1 MVRVEPGPSH
11 ALDRSTLIRN
21 MASSAAASYLTL
33 TRPFTLVM
41 PALGMLTGGTIA
53 LGAHALPPEGPPPI
67 ITNVWARIAIGT
79 LMAAVLN
86 GASNVLNQVYDL
98 EIDRINKPE
107 RVLPSGALTPRQAMR
122 FSIALYAIAI
132 VLSVLT
138 GWACAIIVLVAAFA
152 TWAYSAP
159 PLRLKRLLF
168 IANLTIAIPRGALL
182 KVAGWSAVG
191 SIVSWELWY
200 IALTIAVFV
209 FGAVSTKDFSDVE
222 GDRLHGC
229 VTLPI
234 RYGNRTASLLI
245 APFLFMPSAL
255 IFAGLALHWLKGS
268 SSVLVGLSVVL
279 ALWAAYVV
287 RLMVSQ
293 QDALLAENNQASWTH
308 MYLMSFAL
316 QIGFALA
323 YIA

>member
-1 MVRVEPGPSH
+1 VKP
-11 ALDRSTLIRN
+11 LSTLG
-21 MASSAAASYLTL
+21 AYATL
-33 TRPFTLVM
+33 TRPFTLLM

-53 LGAHALPPEGPPPI
+53 LGAGAPAPDGPAPLI
-67 ITNVWARIAIGT
+67 ASVWVRIAIGT

-107 RVLPSGALTPRQAMR
+107 RVLPIGRLTTRQAMA
-122 FSIALYAIAI
+122 FSVLLYAIAI
-132 VLSVLT
+132 GLAVLVGLS
-138 GWACAIIVLVAAFA
+138 CAVIVLVTVFA

-159 PLRLKRLLF
+159 PLRLKRFLF
-168 IANLTIAIPRGALL
+168 LANLTVAIPRGMLL

-191 SIVSWELWY
+191 SIFSWELWF
-200 IALTIAVFV
+200 IALVFGVFV

-222 GDRLHGC
+222 GDRRHGC

-234 RYGNRTASLLI
+234 RYGNRTAALLI
-245 APFLFMPSAL
+245 APWFFTPSVLIAL
-255 IFAGLALHWLKGS
+255 GLALHWLSGS
-268 SSVLVGLSVVL
+268 PRILVGLAVLL

-287 RLMVSQ
+287 RLMLAQ
-293 QDALLAENNQASWTH
+293 QPARLAENNQASWTH

-323 YIA
+323 YLA